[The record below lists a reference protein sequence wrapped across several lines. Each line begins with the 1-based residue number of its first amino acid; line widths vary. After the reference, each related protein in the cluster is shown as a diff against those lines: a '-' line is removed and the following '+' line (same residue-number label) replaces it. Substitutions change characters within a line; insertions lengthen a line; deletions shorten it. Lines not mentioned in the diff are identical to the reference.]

1 MSKRTKALQVSYKT
15 REIVRNRDK
24 WCILCG
30 NPRAS
35 DMAHF
40 IPRSKGGL
48 GIEQN
53 IVLLCRSCHHRLDH
67 TTERK
72 ELMKVVINYLE
83 QLYPDFKDED
93 RYYRK

>member
-15 REIVRNRDK
+15 REIVINRDK

-30 NPRAS
+30 NPRAT

-40 IPRSKGGL
+40 VSRSKGGL

-53 IVLLCRSCHHRLDH
+53 IVLLCRNCHHRLDH

-72 ELMKVVINYLE
+72 ELLILVENYLKTKYGNWNRE
-83 QLYPDFKDED
+83 ELI
-93 RYYRK
+93 YRK